1 MDKLKPKYCF
11 SLRKSVPISLL
22 PRIQVPIVH
31 EGSGNG
37 GFGIIWL
44 NWILIIRRP
53 DSERII
59 PFIVK

>member
-11 SLRKSVPISLL
+11 SLRECTPFSIL
-22 PRIQVPIVH
+22 PKLKIPIVH
-31 EGSGNG
+31 EGTGNG

-44 NWILIIRRP
+44 NKILVIRRP